1 MRWLH
6 LLIVVSI
13 GALALSL
20 PLVSEAGYGNKGG
33 ANNSNSNNS
42 NNNNTTPP
50 PPPVDHSGSTEARK
64 KVTDATAEVNKA
76 TRAVAEI
83 VARLRHDFQQKPEWA
98 AAQAKQKG
106 DQATFDVAREE
117 ALAKLQKDPK
127 YISLKTA
134 KTKADA
140 EREALQK
147 DPGATPEDQQ
157 RVTNAVFTATE
168 ALTKAES
175 DALLSDP
182 AVATARAQLAED
194 NKKINALLAEFDGV
208 TKQNADW
215 QAATAVVD
223 QKQQAAADA
232 RKALAAAI
240 AQEAQ
245 AERDRQK
252 QMAKGR

>member
-1 MRWLH
+1 MRFWH
-6 LLIVVSI
+6 LLGVVSI
-13 GALALSL
+13 GALILCSA
-20 PLVSEAGYGNKGG
+20 LVSEAGYGNKGG
-33 ANNSNSNNS
+33 SNNS
-42 NNNNTTPP
+42 NNNNSNNNTTPP

-64 KVTDATAEVNKA
+64 KVTEATAEVSNA

-83 VARLRHDFQQKPEWA
+83 VARLRRDFQQKPAWA

-106 DQATFDVAREE
+106 DQAAYDIAREE
-117 ALAKLQKDPK
+117 ALAKLQKDAK
-127 YISLKTA
+127 YVSLKTA

-140 EREALQK
+140 DRDAMQK
-147 DPGATPEDQQ
+147 DPGATAEDQQ
-157 RVTNAVFTATE
+157 RVGNAAFTATE

-182 AVATARAQLAED
+182 SVAAARAQLAED
-194 NKKINALLAEFDGV
+194 NKKINELLTEFDGI

-215 QAATAVVD
+215 QAAMAVVD
-223 QKQQAAADA
+223 QKQQAATDA